1 MEEGGEGDVCTPGPL
16 VSLLDRTSQN
26 SMVRTSQTDLRE
38 ADRRGLLW
46 LLDEEAVYPSASDEG
61 FLERL
66 FAHYGDRGMSA
77 VDSTGSDSVVR

>member
-1 MEEGGEGDVCTPGPL
+1 
-16 VSLLDRTSQN
+16 
-26 SMVRTSQTDLRE
+26 MVRTSQTDLRE

-46 LLDEEAVYPSASDEG
+46 LLDEEAVYPAASDEG

-77 VDSTGSDSVVR
+77 VDSTLSDSVMH

>member
-1 MEEGGEGDVCTPGPL
+1 LEEGGEGDACTPGPL

-77 VDSTGSDSVVR
+77 VDSTWSVSVVH

>member
-1 MEEGGEGDVCTPGPL
+1 MCTPGPL

-77 VDSTGSDSVVR
+77 VDSTWSDSVVH

>member
-66 FAHYGDRGMSA
+66 FAHYGDRGMSG
-77 VDSTGSDSVVR
+77 VNSILSTSVLH

>member
-1 MEEGGEGDVCTPGPL
+1 MEEGAYGDVCTPGPL

-77 VDSTGSDSVVR
+77 EWQNVGY